1 MTSPQLAPLSEL
13 PTGSAATVSIR
24 GPRSDDL
31 SSDGEISEERALLEA
46 LGLTDGSLLRVC
58 RQGEP
63 CIVEVRSTRIGLARQ
78 VAERIY
84 VTSPGA
90 AHCG

>member
-1 MTSPQLAPLSEL
+1 MISHPLAPLSEL
-13 PTGSAATVSIR
+13 PTGSVGRVCIDGLSIHSR
-24 GPRSDDL
+24 N
-31 SSDGEISEERALLEA
+31 GEISEERALLEA